1 MIPPEN
7 HQEEEDSKLEE
18 TKKVLAKVSVQA
30 QPKILI
36 ELNRL
41 ARSEDV
47 SFDLISDLVSQ
58 DVGLSAK
65 LLKLASSPIYSK
77 GQTFNSVNEAL
88 MAIGFKEF
96 RSCFTLV
103 SLEDL
108 MGKIGYPYG
117 GFWDHSRRI
126 AFFCKELA
134 ERFAERL
141 TNNAYTLGL
150 FHDVG
155 AVLIPLHNRA
165 YIDHIH
171 RTLPLYF
178 GITELEF
185 RIAKTNHCAVGE
197 MYTQSWGLS
206 PDILMALRYHHRPDM
221 DPGWT
226 EDTKTLKALLQF
238 AELMNDKIVNKD
250 ERIAPFSGS
259 KDALANICMMF
270 ELKADE
276 IHLIESDLIAA
287 SQGKI
292 KDL

>member
-7 HQEEEDSKLEE
+7 HQEEDSKLEE

-47 SFDLISDLVSQ
+47 SFDVISDLVEQ

-108 MGKIGYPYG
+108 MGKVGYPYT

-134 ERFAERL
+134 GRFAERFV
-141 TNNAYTLGL
+141 NNAYTLGL

-155 AVLIPLHNRA
+155 AVLIPLHNRQ

-171 RTLPLYF
+171 RTLPLFF

-185 RIAKTNHCAVGE
+185 RIVKTNHCAVGE

-206 PDILMALRYHHRPDM
+206 QDILTALRHHHRPDM
-221 DPGWT
+221 DPSWND
-226 EDTKTLKALLQF
+226 DTKILKAILQF
-238 AELMNDKIVNKD
+238 AELLNDKIVNKD
-250 ERIAPFSGS
+250 DRIAPYSGS
-259 KDALANICMMF
+259 KDVLANICMLF
-270 ELKADE
+270 DLKADE
-276 IHLIESDLIAA
+276 IHMIESDLIAA
-287 SQGKI
+287 SRGKL
-292 KDL
+292 KGM